1 LRGCRRRPGRTL
13 PSAIPGVTTIPRG
26 ISLLDEDPEL
36 GVGLPAEDLPLAH
49 RVLVVQGL
57 AAEPGPWA
65 LEEPEPS
72 LGLLLLDGL
81 VTVNVVV
88 GDRVASELAG
98 PGDVLHGSSAPHAL
112 LPAEVGLVVTEPT
125 RLAVLD
131 ERFIAAARRWPV
143 LLLTLHERLRVQQR
157 RLAVHAAIGK
167 LRRVE
172 DRVLALLWHLAERW
186 GRVSS
191 DGVVVP
197 LSLTH
202 ETLGRLAGAERP
214 TVTLALGELARTNAV
229 TRRPD
234 GSFVL
239 GHDSAAALS
248 VPRDARHAHRPLSAA
263 RTVLPAA
270 GTPHAGERS
279 PLIDTAAL
287 QARIDALHADFP
299 DRVRSVQELLASAAA
314 ARERSVAVR
323 ERVATRHTGAPDGR
337 DG

>member
-1 LRGCRRRPGRTL
+1 M
-13 PSAIPGVTTIPRG
+13 PSVTAIPRG

-36 GVGLPAEDLPLAH
+36 AVGLPAEELELAR
-49 RVLVVQGL
+49 RVLVVHGL
-57 AAEPGPWA
+57 LAETGPWEV
-65 LEEPEPS
+65 EEPVAS

-98 PGDVLHGSSAPHAL
+98 PGDVLHATAAPHAL
-112 LPAEVGLVVTEPT
+112 LPAEVGLVVSEPA
-125 RLAVLD
+125 RIAVLD
-131 ERFIAAARRWPV
+131 QRFIAAVRRWPV

-157 RLAVHAAIGK
+157 RMAIHAAIGK

-186 GRVSS
+186 GRVTR

-214 TVTLALGELARTNAV
+214 TVTLALGELGRTGAV
-229 TRRPD
+229 TRRGD

-239 GHDSAAALS
+239 GEGSQDLLAPRDPRHIRQPLAASRTAVPAPWRPPVTQRPPLVDAAAL
-248 VPRDARHAHRPLSAA
+248 RA
-263 RTVLPAA
+263 
-270 GTPHAGERS
+270 
-279 PLIDTAAL
+279 
-287 QARIDALHADFP
+287 
-299 DRVRSVQELLASAAA
+299 RVRALRADYPERARSVEETLAASAVVRAHCL
-314 ARERSVAVR
+314 ETR
-323 ERVATRHTGAPDGR
+323 ERVAQRRAAEAAFR
-337 DG
+337 S